1 MTDFSG
7 SMGSWTCGGWSP
19 WWVGTG
25 FTRVISLAAE
35 TQSLVVREYPE
46 ERKESLLEQ
55 VGLGEF
61 SRAQAAGKAK
71 STGSRKKRVSAGQGW
86 LQVGGRA

>member
-1 MTDFSG
+1 M
-7 SMGSWTCGGWSP
+7 
-19 WWVGTG
+19 GTG
-25 FTRVISLAAE
+25 FVRVISLAAE
-35 TQSLVVREYPE
+35 TQGLVVHEHPE

-71 STGSRKKRVSAGQGW
+71 SMGSRMKRVSAGQGW
-86 LQVGGRA
+86 MQVGGRV